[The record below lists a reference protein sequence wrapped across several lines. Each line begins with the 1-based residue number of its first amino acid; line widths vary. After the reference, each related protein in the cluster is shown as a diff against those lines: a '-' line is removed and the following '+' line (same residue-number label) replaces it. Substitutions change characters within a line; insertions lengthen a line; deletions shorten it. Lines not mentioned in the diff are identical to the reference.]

1 MTLERG
7 GDAYVLDRVVE
18 LVLVNFDAVSERRD
32 VWAQRTDQKAFTNL
46 GNVNLTAD
54 LSRAYTSFIV
64 RFSPD
69 IYAAEGVAIVDA
81 GLSWNAYN
89 LERIGRR
96 RWINIEVDDVR
107 TLVRH
112 ADLAPDTPDTPSGQ
126 PYNRWLNR
134 NTFQAGER
142 DGSYAI
148 REAVLTLNVRDS
160 EGADFAEPID
170 GERYTF
176 SYNNLDSVTITW
188 TGTLVSWTSGHDV
201 WNLTFSEDVPVS
213 GAMTIALEG

>member
-1 MTLERG
+1 MCGRNGRIKRHSPIL
-7 GDAYVLDRVVE
+7 AMSIL
-18 LVLVNFDAVSERRD
+18 
-32 VWAQRTDQKAFTNL
+32 QRTC
-46 GNVNLTAD
+46 
-54 LSRAYTSFIV
+54 REAYTSFIV

-160 EGADFAEPID
+160 EGADFAEPPID
-170 GERYTF
+170 SPEVH
-176 SYNNLDSVTITW
+176 SQL
-188 TGTLVSWTSGHDV
+188 
-201 WNLTFSEDVPVS
+201 
-213 GAMTIALEG
+213 